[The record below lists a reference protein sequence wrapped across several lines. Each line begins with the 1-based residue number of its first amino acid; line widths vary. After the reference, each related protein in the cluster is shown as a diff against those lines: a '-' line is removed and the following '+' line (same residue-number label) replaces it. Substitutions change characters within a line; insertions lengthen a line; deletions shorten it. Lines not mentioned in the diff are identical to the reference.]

1 MAPLHF
7 YGNRCYHLQMPR
19 RLVTLAQIEEA
30 CSALLRTHRKVG
42 VRDVTRY
49 LQELHGF
56 KGRTERVAIV
66 LKRLQAA
73 QIALPSSPVEQS
85 DRDVLTQLVR
95 QLREAEGRAMRAE
108 ELERRHQDYWA
119 NRYAEKLQELERR
132 FEARA
137 RDAPAAVTAEQYLRV
152 SQRVAELERRLAQY
166 ERVEP
171 FSS

>member
-1 MAPLHF
+1 
-7 YGNRCYHLQMPR
+7 MPG
-19 RLVTLAQIEEA
+19 RLITLAQIEEA
-30 CSALLRTHRKVG
+30 CGALLRTRRKVG
-42 VRDVTRY
+42 VRDVTQH
-49 LQELHGF
+49 LQGLHGF

-66 LKRLQAA
+66 LKRLQAE

-85 DRDVLTQLVR
+85 NRDVLAQLLR

-108 ELERRHQDYWA
+108 ELERRHQDFWA
-119 NRYAEKLQELERR
+119 DRYAEKLQELERR

-137 RDAPAAVTAEQYLRV
+137 RDAPAVTAEQYLRI

-171 FSS
+171 FNP